1 MPAPLRSAL
10 LPTWAVFEADLARA
24 ARSWIVRA
32 WCLLFALQGF
42 FTVLDNA
49 NRQADGVREIVTSQ
63 IAVPLIRIHVVVW
76 SSFII
81 LVGAL
86 GLTAE
91 AGSLADGV
99 LSRGINRYQYFLA
112 KLAARHLVVFL
123 ITFVV
128 LGAVLGVCGL
138 KFTNDL
144 DRAGTSF
151 ALGTVAA
158 ASALLVSVALV
169 FGSVCRNSL
178 AGIAAAWIVSY
189 ALGAVLT
196 LARVEHYSPA
206 AWLRAL
212 PDVLTGTYES
222 SVQWRLLI
230 GLLAATVVLWVVG
243 ALHFS
248 RKDI

>member
-49 NRQADGVREIVTSQ
+49 NRQADGAREIVTSQ

-112 KLAARHLVVFL
+112 KLAAAYKGLPELVYAAR
-123 ITFVV
+123 
-128 LGAVLGVCGL
+128 AVAFGESP
-138 KFTNDL
+138 TDEAIQRL
-144 DRAGTSF
+144 D
-151 ALGTVAA
+151 A
-158 ASALLVSVALV
+158 ASEY
-169 FGSVCRNSL
+169 
-178 AGIAAAWIVSY
+178 Y
-189 ALGAVLT
+189 AET
-196 LARVEHYSPA
+196 FPWEDEPETPA
-206 AWLRAL
+206 
-212 PDVLTGTYES
+212 
-222 SVQWRLLI
+222 
-230 GLLAATVVLWVVG
+230 
-243 ALHFS
+243 
-248 RKDI
+248 